1 MESFKTFAFINESAK
16 SDKHEKDVADYID
29 AMEDMK
35 AERPKVSAAYADV
48 KIEKSGRS
56 TGLKLR

>member
-48 KIEKSGRS
+48 KID
-56 TGLKLR
+56 